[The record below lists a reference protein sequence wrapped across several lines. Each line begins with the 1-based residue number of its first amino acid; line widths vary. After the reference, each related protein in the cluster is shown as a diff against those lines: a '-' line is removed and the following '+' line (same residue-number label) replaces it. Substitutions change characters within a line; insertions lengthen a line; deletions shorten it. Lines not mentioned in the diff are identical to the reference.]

1 MGGAKVLVVAAV
13 LGLAGYMVWHSHRV
27 HVERKAIEGITD
39 ARGFMEFSPPGGA
52 KTNEVVI
59 LAAQNCPHD
68 GALRAERL
76 AGEMAER
83 HVRFVRT
90 SHATF
95 QPSPDDDIDQ
105 FMKRHNDVMNSDVP
119 IVFVNGRVKS
129 NPDVDDVLAEYEEA
143 TR

>member
-1 MGGAKVLVVAAV
+1 MEGTKLLVVAAV
-13 LGLAGYMVWHSHRV
+13 VGLAGYAVWHSHRV
-27 HVERKAIEGITD
+27 HVERKATEAITD
-39 ARGFMEFSPPGGA
+39 ARGFMEFSPPSGT

-68 GALRAERL
+68 GAVRADRM
-76 AGEMAER
+76 AKEMAER
-83 HVRFVRT
+83 HVRFIRT
-90 SHATF
+90 SNASF

-105 FMKRHNDVMNSDVP
+105 FMKQHNDVMNSDVP

-129 NPDVDDVLAEYEEA
+129 NPDIDEVLAEYDEA

>member
-1 MGGAKVLVVAAV
+1 MDGTKFLGMAVV
-13 LGLAGYMVWHSHRV
+13 LGLAGYVVWHSHRM
-27 HVERKAIEGITD
+27 HAERKALEGLTD
-39 ARGFMEFSPPGGA
+39 ARGFMEFSPPSGA

-68 GALRAERL
+68 GAVRADRMAE
-76 AGEMAER
+76 EMADR
-83 HVRFVRT
+83 HVHFIRT
-90 SHATF
+90 SHASF

>member
-1 MGGAKVLVVAAV
+1 VDGTKFLGMAVV
-13 LGLAGYMVWHSHRV
+13 LGLAGYVVWHSHRM
-27 HVERKAIEGITD
+27 HAERKALEGLTD
-39 ARGFMEFSPPGGA
+39 ARGFMEFSPPSGA

-68 GALRAERL
+68 GAVRADRMAE
-76 AGEMAER
+76 EMADR
-83 HVRFVRT
+83 HVHFIRT
-90 SHATF
+90 SHASF

>member
-1 MGGAKVLVVAAV
+1 VDGTKFLGAAVV
-13 LGLAGYMVWHSHRV
+13 LGLAGYMVWHSHRM
-27 HVERKAIEGITD
+27 HAERKGLEGITD
-39 ARGFMEFSPPGGA
+39 ARGFMEFSPPSGA

-68 GALRAERL
+68 GAVRADRMAE
-76 AGEMAER
+76 EMADR
-83 HVRFVRT
+83 HVHFIRT
-90 SHATF
+90 SHASF
-95 QPSPDDDIDQ
+95 QPSPDDDIGQ